1 MVGIERGEAPVAT
14 RHEFDAQLSD
24 LQRDILRMGTMVEES
39 IARSLEALRERN
51 AEIAQQVI
59 DGDDRIDQFMVEM
72 EQRCLQLIATQQPL
86 ASDLR
91 VIGAAI
97 KIITDL
103 ERMADHSVNMA
114 RATLRLMG
122 QPLIKP
128 LVDIPRMAEIVQTM
142 TRSALNAYVHRDPE
156 EAARLQAADH
166 GLDALYKRVF
176 GELQE
181 LMHRDPSSIDQ
192 GLQLLLLARD
202 LERMGDHATNLGE
215 WVIFMA
221 TGDRRSLND

>member
-1 MVGIERGEAPVAT
+1 MTT
-14 RHEFDAQLSD
+14 RHDFDAQLD
-24 LQRDILRMGTMVEES
+24 GLQRDILRMGTMVEES
-39 IARSLEALRERN
+39 IAVSLQALRERN
-51 AEIAQQVI
+51 GALAQQVI
-59 DGDDRIDQFMVEM
+59 DGDDRIDQFMMEM
-72 EQRCLQLIATQQPL
+72 EQRCLHLIATQQPL

-103 ERMADHSVNMA
+103 ERMADHCVNMA
-114 RATLRLMG
+114 RATRRLIG
-122 QPLIKP
+122 QPLVKP
-128 LVDIPRMAEIVQTM
+128 LVDIPRMAEIVQAM
-142 TRSALNAYVHRDPE
+142 TRTALNAYVHRDPE
-156 EAARLQAADH
+156 EAAALSQTDH
-166 GLDALYKRVF
+166 QVDALYRQVF
-176 GELQE
+176 GDLQA
-181 LMHRDPSSIDQ
+181 LMRQNPDYIDQ

>member
-1 MVGIERGEAPVAT
+1 MTT
-14 RHEFDAQLSD
+14 RHDFDAQLD
-24 LQRDILRMGTMVEES
+24 GLQRDILRMGTMVEES
-39 IARSLEALRERN
+39 IAVSLQALRERN
-51 AEIAQQVI
+51 GALAQQVI

-72 EQRCLQLIATQQPL
+72 EQRCLHLIATQQPL

-103 ERMADHSVNMA
+103 ERMADHCVNMA
-114 RATLRLMG
+114 RATRRLIG
-122 QPLIKP
+122 QPLVKP
-128 LVDIPRMAEIVQTM
+128 LVDIPRMAEIVQAM
-142 TRSALNAYVHRDPE
+142 TRTALNAYVHRDPE
-156 EAARLQAADH
+156 EAAALSQTDH
-166 GLDALYKRVF
+166 QVDALYRQVF
-176 GELQE
+176 GDLQA
-181 LMHRDPSSIDQ
+181 LMRQDPDYIDQ

-215 WVIFMA
+215 WVIFMV